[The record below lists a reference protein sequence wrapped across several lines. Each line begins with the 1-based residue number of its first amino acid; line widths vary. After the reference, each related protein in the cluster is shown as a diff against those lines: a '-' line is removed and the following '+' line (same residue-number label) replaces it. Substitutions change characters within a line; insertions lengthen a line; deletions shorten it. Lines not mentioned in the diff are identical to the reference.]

1 MSNGNG
7 KTKMLGIFALAMIN
21 VAAVLSLRNYPSMAV
36 YGWSS
41 IGWYVIGTITFLLP
55 LTLAGAELAT
65 GWPRGGGVYAWVK
78 EAFGDKSGFIA
89 IFCEWSNNL
98 VWFPTVLAFIASTFA
113 YALNPALANNGFY
126 MFVVMLIAFWG
137 TTLVAFLGEKASSRF
152 TSFGVIAGSIIPAI
166 LIIGLGLAYVF
177 TGKPT
182 QLPPLT
188 LAATVPTIN
197 LSTLP
202 FIATVVLLFAGME
215 MAGFHALEV
224 RNPQKDFPRGML
236 LSALI
241 IFVLTVLGTLAI
253 AIVVPVSQLNLAA
266 GLMQAFQ
273 AFLTA
278 FGFDNLLAPLAILV
292 ALGGVALLASWL
304 IGPALGLG
312 VVAEE
317 GLMPRLFS
325 RRNKAGSPTGV
336 LILQAVI
343 GTIISLL
350 YVFVPSVSNAY
361 WVLSALTVLL
371 LCIVYMF
378 VFAAVIKLRYSQ
390 PDVPRAFRIPGGTTG
405 VWIVGGVGFVAT
417 AFTFFVSTIP
427 TGDINMGILP
437 YMALMLVGTALLA
450 LPPLVFMKMKK
461 PSWKPAVAL
470 TEEPPTSSEPSA
482 VPAEQKEA

>member
-7 KTKMLGIFALAMIN
+7 KAKALGVFALAMIN

-41 IGWYVIGTITFLLP
+41 IGWYVIGTIAFFVP

-65 GWPRGGGVYAWVK
+65 GWPKGGGVYAWVS
-78 EAFGDKSGFIA
+78 EAFGEAPGFIA
-89 IFCEWSNNL
+89 VFCEWSNNL

-113 YALNPALANNGFY
+113 YVFNPDLATNNTF
-126 MFVVMLIAFWG
+126 MFVVMLVAFWG
-137 TTLVAFLGEKASSRF
+137 TTIIALLGSQASSRF

-166 LIIGLGLAYVF
+166 LIIGLGLLYVA
-177 TGKPT
+177 TGKPLA
-182 QLPPLT
+182 LPAFT
-188 LAATVPTIN
+188 WSATIPEIN

-224 RNPQKDFPRGML
+224 RNPQKDFPKAMV

-241 IFVLTVLGTLAI
+241 IFVLTVIGTLAI
-253 AIVVPVSQLNLAA
+253 AIVVPADQLNLAA

-273 AFLTA
+273 AFLDA
-278 FGFDNLLAPLAILV
+278 FNLQVLLAPLALLV

-312 VVAEE
+312 EIAAR
-317 GLMPRLFS
+317 GNMPPFFGRL
-325 RRNKAGSPTGV
+325 NKRGAPTGV
-336 LILQAVI
+336 LMLQAVI
-343 GTIISLL
+343 GTVISML
-350 YVFVPSVSNAY
+350 YLFIPSISAAY

-371 LCIVYMF
+371 LCIVYLF

-390 PDVPRAFRIPGGTTG
+390 PDTPRAFKIPGGVAG
-405 VWIVGGVGFVAT
+405 VWIVGGMGFGACV
-417 AFTFFVSTIP
+417 FTFVVSL
-427 TGDINMGILP
+427 LP
-437 YMALMLVGTALLA
+437 PGNSGFPMAAYVVVMLFGTALLS
-450 LPPLVFMKMKK
+450 LPPLVFLKLKK
-461 PSWKPAVAL
+461 PSWMPKPVDSTAAQQEV
-470 TEEPPTSSEPSA
+470 
-482 VPAEQKEA
+482 